1 MSNLQRLTEVVG
13 EQIRCAEAMLE
24 TLAAENRA
32 LTDGDHDALG
42 AATDAKAKLV
52 DEIERL
58 EAERRAL
65 AGRDAAPETPE
76 WQRLRELV
84 ARCKEQ
90 NQKNGALLRA
100 RAEHVRVA
108 LKTLRGA
115 EPELYGATGRAPA
128 HGETRRLGT
137 A

>member
-1 MSNLQRLTEVVG
+1 MSDAQRLTEVVN

-24 TLAAENRA
+24 TLAAETQA
-32 LTDGDHDALG
+32 LTEGNHDALA

-58 EAERRAL
+58 EAERQGL
-65 AGRDAAPETPE
+65 ARREAARETPE

-90 NQKNGALLRA
+90 NQRNGTLLRA